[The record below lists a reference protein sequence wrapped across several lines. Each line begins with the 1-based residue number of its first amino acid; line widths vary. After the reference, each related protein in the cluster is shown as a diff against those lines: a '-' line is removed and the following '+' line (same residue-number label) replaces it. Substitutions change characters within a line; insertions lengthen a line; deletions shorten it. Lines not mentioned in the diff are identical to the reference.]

1 MELYFDDDASLAWR
15 WTRSHRKSKKVES
28 GLIMEKVATFAILGD
43 SAASGVGDSDKNG
56 VTKGWGYYLAKHFQ
70 DPLVYINLSRPG
82 AQSAEVLE
90 DQLPKALVFK
100 PDIAAVI
107 VGGNDALR
115 NGFDPNKLHQNLR
128 ATILE
133 LKKSGAEVLLLQLHD
148 PTQIVPLP
156 RLLARVLSRR
166 INAVNRVIHSVGREF
181 NAQILLTRSIQ
192 DIYERKV
199 WHVDRMHPSKYGHQ
213 LMATHFRE
221 ILLRRNWQIDP
232 IIIEPT
238 PITSKKSSVKWMLRN
253 GTPWFFKRSFDLF
266 PAALLL
272 MSIEFFKIIFMRQTN
287 ELGTIYYP
295 EFSPQSHWDLQEVNE
310 ARVS

>member
-1 MELYFDDDASLAWR
+1 
-15 WTRSHRKSKKVES
+15 
-28 GLIMEKVATFAILGD
+28 
-43 SAASGVGDSDKNG
+43 
-56 VTKGWGYYLAKHFQ
+56 
-70 DPLVYINLSRPG
+70 
-82 AQSAEVLE
+82 
-90 DQLPKALVFK
+90 
-100 PDIAAVI
+100 
-107 VGGNDALR
+107 
-115 NGFDPNKLHQNLR
+115 
-128 ATILE
+128 
-133 LKKSGAEVLLLQLHD
+133 
-148 PTQIVPLP
+148 
-156 RLLARVLSRR
+156 LSRR

-221 ILLRRNWQIDP
+221 ILLRRNWR
-232 IIIEPT
+232 IEPITIEET
-238 PITSKKSSVKWMLRN
+238 PATSKKSKMLWMLKN

-272 MSIEFFKIIFMRQTN
+272 MSIEFFKMIFVRQAN
-287 ELGTIYYP
+287 ELGTMYYP

>member
-1 MELYFDDDASLAWR
+1 MER
-15 WTRSHRKSKKVES
+15 
-28 GLIMEKVATFAILGD
+28 VATFAILGD

-70 DPLVYINLSRPG
+70 DPLVYVNLSRPS

-90 DQLPKALVFK
+90 DQLPRALMFK

-128 ATILE
+128 ATISE
-133 LKKSGAEVLLLQLHD
+133 LKKSGSEVLLLQLHD

-156 RLLARVLSRR
+156 RLLAQVLSRR
-166 INAVNRVIHSVGREF
+166 INAVNRVIHSIGREF

-213 LMATHFRE
+213 IMATHFRE
-221 ILLRRNWQIDP
+221 ILLRRNWEIDP
-232 IIIEPT
+232 ITIEET
-238 PITSKKSSVKWMLRN
+238 PVASKKASIMWMLRN

-266 PAALLL
+266 PAAIFL
-272 MSIEFFKIIFMRQTN
+272 MSIEIFKTVFRRYTDEI
-287 ELGTIYYP
+287 GTLYYP

>member
-1 MELYFDDDASLAWR
+1 MDN
-15 WTRSHRKSKKVES
+15 
-28 GLIMEKVATFAILGD
+28 VATFAILGD

-56 VTKGWGYYLAKHFQ
+56 VTRGWGYYLAKHFQ

-128 ATILE
+128 FTISE

-213 LMATHFRE
+213 LIATHFRE

-232 IIIEPT
+232 ITIEAT
-238 PITSKKSSVKWMLRN
+238 PVTSKKTSVLWMLRN

-272 MSIEFFKIIFMRQTN
+272 MSIEFFKIIFVRQAN
-287 ELGTIYYP
+287 ELGTMYYP

>member
-1 MELYFDDDASLAWR
+1 
-15 WTRSHRKSKKVES
+15 
-28 GLIMEKVATFAILGD
+28 MEKVATFAILGD
-43 SAASGVGDSDKNG
+43 SAASGVGDSDKYG

-128 ATILE
+128 STISE

-213 LMATHFRE
+213 LIATHFRE
-221 ILLRRNWQIDP
+221 ILLRHNWQIDP
-232 IIIEPT
+232 ISIEATPT
-238 PITSKKSSVKWMLRN
+238 TSKKSSALWMLRN

-266 PAALLL
+266 PAALIL
-272 MSIEFFKIIFMRQTN
+272 MTVEFMKIIFVRKAN
-287 ELGTIYYP
+287 ELGTVYYP
-295 EFSPQSHWDLQEVNE
+295 EFSPQSQWDLQEVNE
-310 ARVS
+310 ERVS

>member
-1 MELYFDDDASLAWR
+1 
-15 WTRSHRKSKKVES
+15 
-28 GLIMEKVATFAILGD
+28 MEKVATFAILGD

-56 VTKGWGYYLAKHFQ
+56 VTRGWGYYLAKHFQ
-70 DPLVYINLSRPG
+70 DPLVYVNLSRPG

-148 PTQIVPLP
+148 PSRIVPLP
-156 RLLARVLSRR
+156 RLLARVLCRR

-192 DIYERKV
+192 EIYERKV

-213 LMATHFRE
+213 IMATHFRE
-221 ILLRRNWQIDP
+221 ILLRCNWRIDP
-232 IIIEPT
+232 ISIEET
-238 PITSKKSSVKWMLRN
+238 PITSKKSPMIWMLRN

-272 MSIEFFKIIFMRQTN
+272 MGIELFKIVFKRQGN
-287 ELGTIYYP
+287 ELGTMYYP

>member
-1 MELYFDDDASLAWR
+1 MER
-15 WTRSHRKSKKVES
+15 
-28 GLIMEKVATFAILGD
+28 VATFAILGD

-70 DPLVYINLSRPG
+70 DPLVYVNLSRPG

-90 DQLPKALVFK
+90 DQLPRALMFK

-128 ATILE
+128 ATISE
-133 LKKSGAEVLLLQLHD
+133 LKRSGAEVLLLQLHD

-156 RLLARVLSRR
+156 KMLAQVLSRR
-166 INAVNRVIHSVGREF
+166 INAVNRVIHSIGREF

-192 DIYERKV
+192 DIYERRV
-199 WHVDRMHPSKYGHQ
+199 WHIDRMHPSKYGHQ
-213 LMATHFRE
+213 IMATHFRE
-221 ILLRRNWQIDP
+221 ILLRRNWKIDP
-232 IIIEPT
+232 IAIEET
-238 PITSKKSSVKWMLRN
+238 PATSKKASIAWMLRN

-266 PAALLL
+266 PAAIFL
-272 MSIEFFKIIFMRQTN
+272 MSIEIFKTVFRRHGDEI
-287 ELGTIYYP
+287 GTMYYP

>member
-1 MELYFDDDASLAWR
+1 MES
-15 WTRSHRKSKKVES
+15 
-28 GLIMEKVATFAILGD
+28 VATFAILGD

-56 VTKGWGYYLAKHFQ
+56 VTRGWGYYLAKHFQ
-70 DPLVYINLSRPG
+70 DPLVYVNLSRPG

-90 DQLPKALVFK
+90 DQLPKALMFR

-128 ATILE
+128 ATISE

-221 ILLRRNWQIDP
+221 ILLRRNWR
-232 IIIEPT
+232 IEPITIEET
-238 PITSKKSSVKWMLRN
+238 PVTSKKSKVVWMLKN

-272 MSIEFFKIIFMRQTN
+272 MSVEFFKIIFVRGAN
-287 ELGTIYYP
+287 ELGTMYYP

>member
-1 MELYFDDDASLAWR
+1 MER
-15 WTRSHRKSKKVES
+15 
-28 GLIMEKVATFAILGD
+28 VATFAILGD

-70 DPLVYINLSRPG
+70 DPLVYVNLSRPG

-90 DQLPKALVFK
+90 DQLPRALMFK

-128 ATILE
+128 ATISE
-133 LKKSGAEVLLLQLHD
+133 LKRSGAEVLLLQLHD

-156 RLLARVLSRR
+156 KLLAQVLTRR
-166 INAVNRVIHSVGREF
+166 INAVNRVIHSIGREF

-192 DIYERKV
+192 DIYERRV
-199 WHVDRMHPSKYGHQ
+199 WHIDRMHPSKYGHQ
-213 LMATHFRE
+213 IMATHFRE
-221 ILLRRNWQIDP
+221 ILLRRNWKIDP
-232 IIIEPT
+232 IAIEET
-238 PITSKKSSVKWMLRN
+238 PATSKKASFAWMLRN
-253 GTPWFFKRSFDLF
+253 GTPWIFKRSFDLF
-266 PAALLL
+266 PAAIFL
-272 MSIEFFKIIFMRQTN
+272 MSIEIFKTVFRRHADEI
-287 ELGTIYYP
+287 GTMYYP

>member
-1 MELYFDDDASLAWR
+1 MDR
-15 WTRSHRKSKKVES
+15 
-28 GLIMEKVATFAILGD
+28 VATFAILGD

-156 RLLARVLSRR
+156 KLLARVLTRR

-181 NAQILLTRSIQ
+181 NAQILLTRSIE

-199 WHVDRMHPSKYGHQ
+199 WHIDRMHPSKYGHQ
-213 LMATHFRE
+213 IMATHFRE

-232 IIIEPT
+232 IAIEET
-238 PITSKKSSVKWMLRN
+238 PAVSKKSSVLWMLRN

-266 PAALLL
+266 PAALIL
-272 MSIEFFKIIFMRQTN
+272 MTVELVKIIFVRKAN
-287 ELGTIYYP
+287 ELGTVYYP
-295 EFSPQSHWDLQEVNE
+295 EFSPQSQWDLQEVKE
-310 ARVS
+310 ERVS

>member
-1 MELYFDDDASLAWR
+1 MER
-15 WTRSHRKSKKVES
+15 
-28 GLIMEKVATFAILGD
+28 VATFAILGD

-70 DPLVYINLSRPG
+70 DPLVYVNLSRPG

-90 DQLPKALVFK
+90 DQLPRALMFK

-128 ATILE
+128 ATISE
-133 LKKSGAEVLLLQLHD
+133 LKRSGAEVLLLQLHD

-156 RLLARVLSRR
+156 KLLAQVLTRR
-166 INAVNRVIHSVGREF
+166 INAVNRVIHSIGREF

-192 DIYERKV
+192 DIYERRV
-199 WHVDRMHPSKYGHQ
+199 WHIDRMHPSKYGHQ
-213 LMATHFRE
+213 IMATHFRE
-221 ILLRRNWQIDP
+221 ILLRRNWKIDP
-232 IIIEPT
+232 IAIEET
-238 PITSKKSSVKWMLRN
+238 SATSKKASIAWMLRN

-266 PAALLL
+266 PAAIFL
-272 MSIEFFKIIFMRQTN
+272 MSVEIFKTVFRRHSDEI
-287 ELGTIYYP
+287 GTMYYP

>member
-1 MELYFDDDASLAWR
+1 M
-15 WTRSHRKSKKVES
+15 K
-28 GLIMEKVATFAILGD
+28 KVATFAILGD

-90 DQLPKALVFK
+90 DQLPKALVFN

-128 ATILE
+128 ATISE
-133 LKKSGAEVLLLQLHD
+133 LKNSGAEVLLLQLHD

-156 RLLARVLSRR
+156 RLLARVLCRR
-166 INAVNRVIHSVGREF
+166 IDAVNRVIHSVGREF
-181 NAQILLTRSIQ
+181 DAQILLTRSIHN
-192 DIYERKV
+192 IYERKV

-213 LMATHFRE
+213 LMATYFRE

-232 IIIEPT
+232 ISIEETPT
-238 PITSKKSSVKWMLRN
+238 TSKKSSIVWMLRN

-272 MSIEFFKIIFMRQTN
+272 MSIELLKIIFMRPAN
-287 ELGTIYYP
+287 ELGTVYYP
-295 EFSPQSHWDLQEVNE
+295 EFSPQSHWDLQEVIE

>member
-1 MELYFDDDASLAWR
+1 MES
-15 WTRSHRKSKKVES
+15 
-28 GLIMEKVATFAILGD
+28 VATFAILGD

-56 VTKGWGYYLAKHFQ
+56 VTRGWGYYLAKHFQ

-90 DQLPKALVFK
+90 DQLPKALMFK

-128 ATILE
+128 ATISE

-221 ILLRRNWQIDP
+221 ILLRRNWR
-232 IIIEPT
+232 IEPITIEET
-238 PITSKKSSVKWMLRN
+238 PVTSKKSKVVWMLKN

-272 MSIEFFKIIFMRQTN
+272 MSIEFFKMIFVRQAN
-287 ELGTIYYP
+287 ELGTMYYP

>member
-1 MELYFDDDASLAWR
+1 MER
-15 WTRSHRKSKKVES
+15 
-28 GLIMEKVATFAILGD
+28 VATFAILGD

-70 DPLVYINLSRPG
+70 DPLVYVNLSRPG
-82 AQSAEVLE
+82 AQSTEVLE
-90 DQLPKALVFK
+90 DQLPRALMFK

-128 ATILE
+128 ATISE

-156 RLLARVLSRR
+156 RLLAQVLSRR
-166 INAVNRVIHSVGREF
+166 INAVNRVIHSIGREF

-213 LMATHFRE
+213 IMATHFRE
-221 ILLRRNWQIDP
+221 ILLRRNWEIDP
-232 IIIEPT
+232 ITIEET
-238 PITSKKSSVKWMLRN
+238 PVASKKASIIWMLRN

-266 PAALLL
+266 PAAIFL
-272 MSIEFFKIIFMRQTN
+272 MSIEIFKTVFRRHTDEI
-287 ELGTIYYP
+287 GTLYYP

>member
-1 MELYFDDDASLAWR
+1 MNE
-15 WTRSHRKSKKVES
+15 
-28 GLIMEKVATFAILGD
+28 VATFAILGD

-56 VTKGWGYYLAKHFQ
+56 VTRGWGYYLAKHFQ

-90 DQLPKALVFK
+90 DQLPKALIFK

-128 ATILE
+128 ATIAE
-133 LKKSGAEVLLLQLHD
+133 LKKSGSEVLLLQLHD

-221 ILLRRNWQIDP
+221 ILLRRNWRIDP
-232 IIIEPT
+232 ITIEET
-238 PITSKKSSVKWMLRN
+238 PVTSKKSKVLWMLKN

-266 PAALLL
+266 PAAILL
-272 MSIEFFKIIFMRQTN
+272 MSVEFFKIIFTRQAH
-287 ELGTIYYP
+287 EVGTMYYP

>member
-1 MELYFDDDASLAWR
+1 MER
-15 WTRSHRKSKKVES
+15 
-28 GLIMEKVATFAILGD
+28 VATFAILGD

-70 DPLVYINLSRPG
+70 DPLVYVNLSRPG

-90 DQLPKALVFK
+90 DQLPRALMFK

-128 ATILE
+128 ATISE
-133 LKKSGAEVLLLQLHD
+133 LKRSGAEVLLLQLHD

-156 RLLARVLSRR
+156 KLLAQVLTRR
-166 INAVNRVIHSVGREF
+166 INAVNRVIHSIGREF
-181 NAQILLTRSIQ
+181 NAQILLTRSFQ
-192 DIYERKV
+192 DIYERRV
-199 WHVDRMHPSKYGHQ
+199 WHIDRMHPSKYGHQ
-213 LMATHFRE
+213 IMATHFRE
-221 ILLRRNWQIDP
+221 ILLRRNWKIDP
-232 IIIEPT
+232 IAIEET
-238 PITSKKSSVKWMLRN
+238 SATSKKASIAWMLRN

-266 PAALLL
+266 PAAIFL
-272 MSIEFFKIIFMRQTN
+272 MSVEIFKTVFRRHSDEI
-287 ELGTIYYP
+287 GTMYYP

>member
-1 MELYFDDDASLAWR
+1 MNQ
-15 WTRSHRKSKKVES
+15 
-28 GLIMEKVATFAILGD
+28 VATFTILGD

-70 DPLVYINLSRPG
+70 DPLVYVNLSRPG

-90 DQLPKALVFK
+90 DQLPRALMFK

-128 ATILE
+128 ATISE
-133 LKKSGAEVLLLQLHD
+133 LKRSGAEVLLLQLHD

-156 RLLARVLSRR
+156 KLLAQVLSRR
-166 INAVNRVIHSVGREF
+166 INAVNRVIDSIGREF

-192 DIYERKV
+192 DIYERRV
-199 WHVDRMHPSKYGHQ
+199 WHIDRMHPSKYGHQ
-213 LMATHFRE
+213 IMATHFRE
-221 ILLRRNWQIDP
+221 ILLRRNWKIDP
-232 IIIEPT
+232 IAIEET
-238 PITSKKSSVKWMLRN
+238 PATSKKASFAWMLRN

-266 PAALLL
+266 PAAIFL
-272 MSIEFFKIIFMRQTN
+272 MSVEIFKTVFRRHSDEI
-287 ELGTIYYP
+287 GTMYYP

>member
-1 MELYFDDDASLAWR
+1 
-15 WTRSHRKSKKVES
+15 
-28 GLIMEKVATFAILGD
+28 MEKVATFAILGD
-43 SAASGVGDSDKNG
+43 SAASGVGDSDKYG

-128 ATILE
+128 STISE
-133 LKKSGAEVLLLQLHD
+133 LNKSGAEVLLLQLHD

-166 INAVNRVIHSVGREF
+166 INAVNRVIHSVSREF

-213 LMATHFRE
+213 LIATHFRE

-232 IIIEPT
+232 ITIEAT
-238 PITSKKSSVKWMLRN
+238 PITSKKSSALWMLRN

-266 PAALLL
+266 PAALIL
-272 MSIEFFKIIFMRQTN
+272 MTVEFMKIIFVRKAN
-287 ELGTIYYP
+287 ELGTVYYP
-295 EFSPQSHWDLQEVNE
+295 EFSPQSQWDLQEVNE
-310 ARVS
+310 ERVS

>member
-1 MELYFDDDASLAWR
+1 MEMV
-15 WTRSHRKSKKVES
+15 T
-28 GLIMEKVATFAILGD
+28 TFAVLGD
-43 SAASGVGDSDKNG
+43 SAASGVGDSDSNG
-56 VTKGWGYYLAKHFQ
+56 VTKGWGFYLAKHFQ
-70 DPLVYINLSRPG
+70 NPLVYVNLSRPG
-82 AQSAEVLE
+82 AQSSEVFE
-90 DQLPKALVFK
+90 DQLPRALVFK

-115 NGFDPNKLHQNLR
+115 NGFDPNRLHQNLR
-128 ATILE
+128 ATISE

-166 INAVNRVIHSVGREF
+166 INAVNRVIQSVGREF

-213 LMATHFRE
+213 IIATHFRD

-232 IIIEPT
+232 IHIDEIPV
-238 PITSKKSSVKWMLRN
+238 ISKKSSIKWMILN

-266 PAALLL
+266 PAAMFL
-272 MSIEFFKIIFMRQTN
+272 MVVEFFKIIISRQED
-287 ELGTIYYP
+287 ELGTMYYP
-295 EFSPQSHWDLQEVNE
+295 EFSPQSNWDLQEVNE

>member
-1 MELYFDDDASLAWR
+1 MES
-15 WTRSHRKSKKVES
+15 
-28 GLIMEKVATFAILGD
+28 VATFAILGD

-56 VTKGWGYYLAKHFQ
+56 VTRGWGYYLAKHFQ

-90 DQLPKALVFK
+90 DQLPKALMFK

-128 ATILE
+128 ATISE

-221 ILLRRNWQIDP
+221 ILLRRNWR
-232 IIIEPT
+232 IEPITIEET
-238 PITSKKSSVKWMLRN
+238 PSTSKKSKMLWMLKN

-272 MSIEFFKIIFMRQTN
+272 MSIEFFKMIFVRQAN
-287 ELGTIYYP
+287 ELGTMYYP

>member
-1 MELYFDDDASLAWR
+1 MER
-15 WTRSHRKSKKVES
+15 
-28 GLIMEKVATFAILGD
+28 VATFAILGD

-70 DPLVYINLSRPG
+70 DPLVYVNLSRPG

-90 DQLPKALVFK
+90 DQLPRALMFK

-128 ATILE
+128 ATISE
-133 LKKSGAEVLLLQLHD
+133 LKRSGAEVLLLQLHD

-156 RLLARVLSRR
+156 KLLAQVLSRR
-166 INAVNRVIHSVGREF
+166 INAVNRVIHSIGREF

-192 DIYERKV
+192 DIYERRV
-199 WHVDRMHPSKYGHQ
+199 WHIDRMHPSKYGHQ
-213 LMATHFRE
+213 IMATHFRE
-221 ILLRRNWQIDP
+221 ILLRRNWKIDP
-232 IIIEPT
+232 IAIEET
-238 PITSKKSSVKWMLRN
+238 PATSKKASIAWMLRN

-266 PAALLL
+266 PAAIFL
-272 MSIEFFKIIFMRQTN
+272 MSIEIFKTVIRRHDDEI
-287 ELGTIYYP
+287 GTMYYP

>member
-1 MELYFDDDASLAWR
+1 MER
-15 WTRSHRKSKKVES
+15 
-28 GLIMEKVATFAILGD
+28 VATFAILGD

-70 DPLVYINLSRPG
+70 DPLVYVNLSRPG

-90 DQLPKALVFK
+90 DQLPRALMFK

-128 ATILE
+128 ATISE
-133 LKKSGAEVLLLQLHD
+133 LKRSGAEVLLLQLHD

-156 RLLARVLSRR
+156 KLLAQVLTRR
-166 INAVNRVIHSVGREF
+166 INAVNRVIHSIGREF

-192 DIYERKV
+192 DIYERRV
-199 WHVDRMHPSKYGHQ
+199 WHIDRMHPSKYGHQ
-213 LMATHFRE
+213 IMATHFRE
-221 ILLRRNWQIDP
+221 ILLRRNWKIDP
-232 IIIEPT
+232 IAVEET
-238 PITSKKSSVKWMLRN
+238 SATSKKASIAWMLRN

-266 PAALLL
+266 PAAIFL
-272 MSIEFFKIIFMRQTN
+272 MSIEIFKTVFRRHSDEI
-287 ELGTIYYP
+287 GTMYYP

>member
-1 MELYFDDDASLAWR
+1 MES
-15 WTRSHRKSKKVES
+15 
-28 GLIMEKVATFAILGD
+28 VATFAVLGD

-56 VTKGWGYYLAKHFQ
+56 VTRGWGYYLAKHFQ
-70 DPLVYINLSRPG
+70 DPLVYVNLSRPG

-90 DQLPKALVFK
+90 DQLPKALMHK
-100 PDIAAVI
+100 PDIAAII

-115 NGFDPNKLHQNLR
+115 NGFDPEKLHQNLR
-128 ATILE
+128 TTISE

-148 PTQIVPLP
+148 PTKIVPLP
-156 RLLARVLSRR
+156 KLLAQVLNRR
-166 INAVNRVIHSVGREF
+166 INAVNRVIHSVGREL

-199 WHVDRMHPSKYGHQ
+199 WHIDRMHPSKYGHQ
-213 LMATHFRE
+213 IMATHFRE
-221 ILLRRNWQIDP
+221 ILLRRNWKIDP
-232 IIIEPT
+232 IIIEET
-238 PITSKKSSVKWMLRN
+238 PVTSKKTSIIWMLRN

-266 PAALLL
+266 PAALFL
-272 MSIEFFKIIFMRQTN
+272 MSIEFFKIIFNRQAK
-287 ELGTIYYP
+287 EIGTMYYP